1 MPGYKV
7 ISTAREPKTSVGIWV
22 YVNIHITHLNGTE
35 EVLIDTAGFY
45 ALNRGLEEPLWTI
58 KPFSVNGLPD
68 YQAFFFFFKEEADA
82 ALSISCS
89 KSRAMQHSFS

>member
-7 ISTAREPKTSVGIWV
+7 VSTAREPKTSVGIRV

-35 EVLIDTAGFY
+35 GVLIDTTGFY

-58 KPFSVNGLPD
+58 KSFIVNGD
-68 YQAFFFFFKEEADA
+68 YLTIRQFFFQREKGCFIGYFLLK
-82 ALSISCS
+82 I
-89 KSRAMQHSFS
+89 